1 MSIDAATVRKVARL
15 ARIAEADD
23 RLEPLAKELSGI
35 LDWIEQLNEVDVDGV
50 EPMTSAVHT
59 PLPMREDVV
68 TEGGDPAR
76 VLANAPKTTNGF
88 FVVPKVVE

>member
-1 MSIDAATVRKVARL
+1 MAIDAATVRKVARL
-15 ARIAEADD
+15 ARIAEAED

-35 LDWIEQLNEVDVDGV
+35 LDWIEQLNEVDTEGVD
-50 EPMTSAVHT
+50 PMTSAVKT

-68 TEGGDPAR
+68 TEGGDPRR
-76 VLANAPKTTNGF
+76 VLANAPKTKNNF